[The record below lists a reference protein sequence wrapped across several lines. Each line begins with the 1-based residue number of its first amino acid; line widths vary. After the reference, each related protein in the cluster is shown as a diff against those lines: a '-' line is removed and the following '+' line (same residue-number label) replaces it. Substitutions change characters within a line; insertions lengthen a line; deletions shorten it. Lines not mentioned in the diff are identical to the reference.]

1 MFERQCKAPL
11 VEPHK
16 PEARHADHSG
26 AANNVM
32 ERMEGLRHHFGGKD
46 GRDRAT
52 KEGGQEAPQQTK
64 SRVRPLA
71 DPCFAIYEGSAVL
84 DLCRRAGSASGPREK
99 ASDVNKAAT
108 SLRFWMVELATLL
121 ARRPAHQFHPT

>member
-1 MFERQCKAPL
+1 MLERQCKAPV

-32 ERMEGLRHHFGGKD
+32 ERMEGPRHHFGGKD

-71 DPCFAIYEGSAVL
+71 DPCFAIYEGSAVRPL
-84 DLCRRAGSASGPREK
+84 SSGGISVWSAGEGIGA
-99 ASDVNKAAT
+99 VNRAAT
-108 SLRFWMVELATLL
+108 SLRFWMVEIATLL
-121 ARRPAHQFHPT
+121 ARRPAHQLHRT

>member
-1 MFERQCKAPL
+1 MLERQCKAPV

-32 ERMEGLRHHFGGKD
+32 ERMEGPRHHFGGKD

-99 ASDVNKAAT
+99 ASEP
-108 SLRFWMVELATLL
+108 SIGLPLR
-121 ARRPAHQFHPT
+121 